1 MTDHLTETVYTFIRA
16 YIHLHHLPPTLRE
29 IAEGCH
35 IGRSTTLRHLDRL
48 EAWGWLFR
56 EAGKARGIY
65 LIEPDTASNPPH
77 SN

>member
-1 MTDHLTETVYTFIRA
+1 MTDLLTETVYTFIRA
-16 YIHLHHLPPTLRE
+16 YIHQHHLPPTLRE

-48 EAWGWLFR
+48 EAWGRLFR
-56 EAGKARGIY
+56 EPGKARSIY
-65 LIEPDTASNPPH
+65 LIEPDTTSNSPH

>member
-1 MTDHLTETVYTFIRA
+1 MTDDLTESVYSFIRE

-48 EAWGWLFR
+48 EAGGRLVR
-56 EAGKARGIY
+56 EPGKARSIC
-65 LIEPDTASNPPH
+65 LIEPDSPPIPPNP
-77 SN
+77 N